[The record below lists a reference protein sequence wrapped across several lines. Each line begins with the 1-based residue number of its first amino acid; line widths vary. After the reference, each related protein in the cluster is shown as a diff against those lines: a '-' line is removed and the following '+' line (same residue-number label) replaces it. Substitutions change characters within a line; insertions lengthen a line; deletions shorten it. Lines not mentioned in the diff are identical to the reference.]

1 MKTTSPIYRLKHQA
15 KRLSRERDMPL
26 HAALDHIAAGEGF
39 NNWGHLSDRHRRDI
53 PDLSSA
59 GELYA
64 QLKRGDLVISA
75 ARPGQG
81 KTLLAL
87 ALAVEAM
94 KCGRHAYFFSLDYT
108 ELDVAGRM
116 RALGVTPGDFEDRF
130 RFDGSEQISADY
142 IMEKTR
148 HMAEGTLVVVDYLQ
162 LLDQRRDNPELMSQ
176 IRALRDFSVDKGIA
190 TICISQ
196 VWRTFD
202 AAQQAFPTLADIRLP
217 NPLDLGL
224 FTKACFLNDGKIRF
238 EAISAS
244 D

>member
-1 MKTTSPIYRLKHQA
+1 MKTTLPIYRLKHNA
-15 KRLSRERDMPL
+15 RRMARERNMPL
-26 HAALDHIAAGEGF
+26 HAALDQIAVSEGF
-39 NNWGHLSDRHRRDI
+39 NNWGHLSDRNPGHA
-53 PDLSSA
+53 PALSSA

-64 QLKRGDLVISA
+64 QLAFGDLVISA

-94 KCGRHAYFFSLDYT
+94 KCGHQAFFFSLDYT
-108 ELDVAGRM
+108 ELDVAGRF
-116 RALGVTPGDFEDRF
+116 RALGVSPGEFEDRF
-130 RFDGSEQISADY
+130 RFDGSEQISVGY
-142 IMEKTR
+142 IMDKIR
-148 HMAEGTLVVVDYLQ
+148 HVAEGTLVVVDYLQ
-162 LLDQRRDNPELMSQ
+162 LLDQRRDNPDLMSQ
-176 IRALRDFSVDKGIA
+176 VRALRDFSAEKAIT

-196 VWRTFD
+196 VWRSYD
-202 AAQQAFPTLADIRLP
+202 AALQPFPTLADIRLP

-244 D
+244 G